1 MPQSRGKSPAVGLD
15 PLDRVGWLASQPPEF
30 VRWVA
35 ENGRWRR
42 FAAGEAI
49 YLAGDEP
56 DGMYG
61 LAAGALEINFPL
73 RGEEPVTI
81 HRAEPGFWIGEA
93 AMMAGATRLVGL
105 SAALDSRVFHI
116 PTAPLRD
123 LLQREPGYWR
133 ILYEQ
138 SFANLTIAVTLIAEG
153 LALSPRARIARLL
166 LRLADADGRVTANQ
180 EDLGRLIGMT
190 RSSVGRSLAS
200 LVESGIVRT
209 GYRCLEIVDP
219 DRLTLLSSEA

>member
-1 MPQSRGKSPAVGLD
+1 MPQSKGKSPAAVLA
-15 PLDRVGWLASQPPEF
+15 PLDRAGWLASQPAEF
-30 VRWVA
+30 VAWVA
-35 ENGRWRR
+35 ENGRWRS
-42 FAAGEAI
+42 FAAGEVI
-49 YLAGDEP
+49 YMAGDEP

-61 LAAGALEINFPL
+61 LGSGAFEINFPL

-105 SAALDSRVFHI
+105 SAALDARVFHV
-116 PTAPLRD
+116 PTGPLRD

-133 ILYEQ
+133 VLYEQ
-138 SFANLTIAVTLIAEG
+138 SFANLAVALTLLAES

-166 LRLADADGRVTANQ
+166 LRLADGKGRVHGNQ
-180 EDLGRLIGMT
+180 EEFGRLIGMT

-200 LVESGIVRT
+200 LVEAGIVRT
-209 GYRCLEIVDP
+209 GYRCLEIADP
-219 DRLTLLSSEA
+219 DRLTAISGEA